1 MPFADRTQQYANNMN
16 TSTLPNGEPFQI
28 KIDTHIV
35 QKDLGPPSTFTTTT
49 IGNNLPSF
57 SPMKENKENNFMDGR
72 YSYSPYGTKF
82 QTSRL
87 Y

>member
-1 MPFADRTQQYANNMN
+1 MPFTDRTQHYANNMN
-16 TSTLPNGEPFQI
+16 TSTGPNEPFHI

-35 QKDLGPPSTFTTTT
+35 QKDMTAPSTFTTTT
-49 IGNNLPSF
+49 LGGNLSGL
-57 SPMKENKENNFMDGR
+57 SPMKENRENNFMDGR